1 MIAVDKLKLLRGDQ
15 LVLGGLTVNHP
26 TLDQIYSFGEE
37 NYWSIASQL
46 TATPFDYKVALD
58 DIGLDWEEVDA
69 FNLFLDI
76 RSNFPKETTSV
87 FFGDVDLSSLYLVEG
102 QSGLALCNDGL
113 GIYIDKPVYECVVE
127 FIRDINGIEKFKWKP
142 GNAATK
148 RQYIEDD
155 RRALRRKRKKPFV
168 SMISPLVSSLVN
180 SEGFKY
186 DYSTVWDLHIY
197 TFMDSVKRI
206 QKIKN
211 YNNLMF
217 GIYTG
222 NLEYKK
228 VKSELN
234 WLEEL

>member
-1 MIAVDKLKLLRGDQ
+1 MDKLKLLRGEP
-15 LVLGGLTVNHP
+15 LIFGGLTVNHP
-26 TLDQIYSFGEE
+26 TLEEIYEFGEE
-37 NYWSIASQL
+37 NYWSVASQL
-46 TATPFDYKVALD
+46 VATPFDYKVALD
-58 DIGLDWEEVDA
+58 DAGLDWEEVDP
-69 FNLFLDI
+69 FYLFIDI
-76 RSNFPKETTSV
+76 RGNFSKDATKI
-87 FFGDVDLSSLYLVEG
+87 FFGDVVLSELYLVEG
-102 QSGLALCNDGL
+102 ETGLALCNDGM
-113 GIYIDKPVYECVVE
+113 GIYIDKPVYECIVE

-155 RRALRRKRKKPFV
+155 RRALRRHRKKKPFV
-168 SMISPLVSSLVN
+168 SMISPLISSLIN

-186 DYSTVWDLHIY
+186 NYSTVWGLHIY

-211 YNNLMF
+211 HDSLML

-222 NLEYKK
+222 NLDYKK

-234 WLEEL
+234 WLGEL